1 MYRRFTSLDNVYK
14 SKSVIYTSTVRIDK
28 QLYGF
33 SLPIFIYFFLLVI
46 IKIDFKNVFD
56 NILDCTL

>member
-1 MYRRFTSLDNVYK
+1 MYWRFASLNNIYK
-14 SKSVIYTSTVRIDK
+14 SKSVIYTSPVRIDK
-28 QLYGF
+28 QSYGF
-33 SLPIFIYFFLLVI
+33 SLPFFIYFIFLVI